1 MFKRIKVAAVATAVA
16 ASLVAGGVALAGSS
30 KVTGGGQTKRGATLA
45 FVANADHSGHLTYVR
60 HSTSAKLECGRFHSF
75 HSLKTAKG
83 YPKVVVTAKQCFR
96 RDGKR
101 RYLKAVFI
109 DRGEPGGSDIARVMW
124 AKRWPATRRTVVKRD
139 RGVISNG
146 NIQVH

>member
-1 MFKRIKVAAVATAVA
+1 MFDRIKVAAVATAVA
-16 ASLVAGGVALAGSS
+16 ASLVAGGVALAGSG

-60 HSTSAKLECGRFHSF
+60 HTSTAKLECDHFHSF
-75 HSLKTAKG
+75 HSLTTAKG
-83 YPKVVVTAKQCFR
+83 FPNVAVTAKRCFR
-96 RDGKR
+96 RDSKR

-139 RGVISNG
+139 KGVLSNG